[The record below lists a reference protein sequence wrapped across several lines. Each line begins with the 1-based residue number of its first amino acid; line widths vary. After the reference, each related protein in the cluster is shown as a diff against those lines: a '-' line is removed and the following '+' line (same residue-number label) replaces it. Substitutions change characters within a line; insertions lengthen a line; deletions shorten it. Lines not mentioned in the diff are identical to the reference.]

1 VVLVNEKT
9 KRLMREQKE
18 GIFNNLQTQFNLPVF
33 EDEIAE
39 DEEKSLDK
47 NGYNC
52 FVFETSEFQTTQD
65 IKKVRQNINVS
76 YYSENRD
83 DVDETSID
91 IISVLN
97 SVKGVNFS
105 SSRKERLQMK
115 ETDRFIDRVT
125 LTFIR
130 MIPIE
135 YQV

>member
-1 VVLVNEKT
+1 VNEKT

-18 GIFNNLQTQFNLPVF
+18 GIFNNLQVQFNLPVF

-52 FVFETSEFQTTQD
+52 FVFETSEFQITQD

>member
-1 VVLVNEKT
+1 VNEKT

-18 GIFNNLQTQFNLPVF
+18 GIFNNLQTQFSLPVF

-39 DEEKSLDK
+39 DEDKSLDK

-65 IKKVRQNINVS
+65 IKKVKQNIYVF
-76 YYSENRD
+76 YYSENKD
-83 DVDETSID
+83 DVDESTID

-97 SVKGVNFS
+97 SVKGVNFL

-115 ETDRFIDRVT
+115 ETDRFIDRVN
-125 LTFIR
+125 LTFTR

>member
-1 VVLVNEKT
+1 VNEKT

-18 GIFNNLQTQFNLPVF
+18 GIFNNLQTHFNLPVF